1 MIVIKEENET
11 LLYLLR
17 RFLIESW
24 RFQKITQHLIPVVE
38 MLLPNYTEYMLVAD
52 LMLLEGER
60 EGLVVEQAMA
70 AFLLMLAPL
79 LLLVLD

>member
-1 MIVIKEENET
+1 LIVIKEENET

-52 LMLLEGER
+52 LMLEGER

-79 LLLVLD
+79 LVLD

>member
-1 MIVIKEENET
+1 
-11 LLYLLR
+11 
-17 RFLIESW
+17 
-24 RFQKITQHLIPVVE
+24 

-52 LMLLEGER
+52 LMLEGER

-79 LLLVLD
+79 LVLD

>member
-1 MIVIKEENET
+1 LIVIKEENET

-52 LMLLEGER
+52 LMLEGER

>member
-1 MIVIKEENET
+1 MIVIIEENET

-24 RFQKITQHLIPVVE
+24 SFQKITQHLIPMVE

-52 LMLLEGER
+52 LMLEGER